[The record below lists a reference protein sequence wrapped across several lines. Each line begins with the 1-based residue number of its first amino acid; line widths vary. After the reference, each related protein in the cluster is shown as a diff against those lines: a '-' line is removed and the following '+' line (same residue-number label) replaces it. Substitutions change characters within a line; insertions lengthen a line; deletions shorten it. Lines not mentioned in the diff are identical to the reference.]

1 MTISTELGAQRLL
14 VPSTLEKTH
23 TVKNVSG
30 YNANVF
36 PGKEEQ
42 MVSVCDYLSGVGF
55 LPKDLVQ
62 NEVSWF
68 YG

>member
-1 MTISTELGAQRLL
+1 MTIANNQSAQTLL
-14 VPSTLEKTH
+14 VPSHEKPH

-30 YNANVF
+30 YNSNVF

-42 MVSVCDYLSGVGF
+42 MVSVCEFLSGIGF